1 MKQVLLG
8 YRPYEFKDR
17 ESGRQ
22 VEGVSLYTQFESDG
36 VTGYETAKLT
46 VASVPEDIDNYLGIE
61 VDIDFSPKGK
71 VVQIHY
77 PKPVNAK

>member
-22 VEGVSLYTQFESDG
+22 IEGVSLYTQFESDG
-36 VTGYETAKLT
+36 VIGYETAKLN
-46 VASVPEDIDNYLGIE
+46 VASVPDNVADYIGIE
-61 VDIDFSPKGK
+61 VDIDFSPKGR
-71 VVQIHY
+71 VVQIRY
-77 PKPVNAK
+77 PEPVKAK